1 MSDEKKE
8 KKVIILPENVLIDSN
23 FERMLK
29 SFKKQMEKDGIL
41 ELVKKRRYYIK
52 KSELKRNKLKER
64 IRKNDQTRK

>member
-64 IRKNDQTRK
+64 IRKNDKTRK